1 MSRPITKLDSI
12 ENTAIR
18 LFATKGIKEV
28 TIKEIAREAGCSEGA
43 LYRHYTSKDE
53 LAWELYKREVEKLGT
68 LLSDILSGIGTYS
81 KRLKQSIELF
91 YTFFDE
97 DPKTFTFI
105 LLSEYNFPLESKADP
120 GLNPYNLIFKF
131 IEEGV
136 KAGEFNFKDPILGG
150 AMIQG
155 LVLHPAKLKASGRFE
170 VKIKE
175 KIIEVV
181 EACLRVLKA
190 KKVGAK
196 ERY

>member
-1 MSRPITKLDSI
+1 
-12 ENTAIR
+12 
-18 LFATKGIKEV
+18 
-28 TIKEIAREAGCSEGA
+28 
-43 LYRHYTSKDE
+43 
-53 LAWELYKREVEKLGT
+53 LAWELYKREVEKLGA

-81 KRLKQSIELF
+81 ERLKQSIELF
-91 YTFFDE
+91 YTSFDE

-105 LLSEYNFPLESKADP
+105 LLSEYNFPPESVVDP
-120 GLNPYNLIFKF
+120 EFNPYNLVFNF

-136 KAGEFNFKDPILGG
+136 KAGEFNIQDPKLGG

-190 KKVGAK
+190 KKVGDK
-196 ERY
+196 ERH